1 MPEQKLKPVN
11 EIMQDNEIEKTKS
24 PITEKL
30 NELEQSHDD
39 SITITSEEVASD
51 TLNGTSEGKE
61 PIKENKKI
69 NSGDMENE
77 HILVKKYLKEHS
89 LVESNITSYNNF
101 INHRMQEIVNELNE
115 TIPHEE
121 SEIKLGKIK
130 VERPNII
137 EADGSSHLIK
147 PAEARIRGLTYSAPI
162 SLEITIKQEGQ
173 LESHDVEIGRIPV
186 IVKSDV
192 CNLSSMEKPELIE
205 NYIDPLDPGGYFII
219 NGNERVIV
227 MAEDLAENQPFI
239 EKNKTKKTTMLRL
252 FSKRGSYRIPISIID
267 TNEGIVEVSFSRFK
281 NIPIIVILKAL
292 GLTKESDIAKY
303 IGKENDSLIVNL
315 YEFADIQ
322 TEKDAMMKIAE
333 QTALQGTEKEI
344 LDRIKQRL
352 DSYFLPHI
360 GLTKEDRIEK
370 AITLCKF
377 IKQFFVAKENPTNL
391 TDKDHYANKRV
402 RMSGD
407 LLSDLFRVNLNIL
420 VRDIQHSLQKI
431 QKRKKFYSIKTIA
444 KSTLFTHRV
453 ESAIAT
459 GNWIGERSGV
469 TQNMDKTNYL
479 AILSQ
484 LQRVS
489 SMLPGEQENFLA
501 RTLHPT
507 HYGRFC
513 PVETPEGTE
522 IGLRKNLAL
531 LAKISTRTDLENE
544 DFIKLLIS
552 ELGMKR
558 EIESSGNDIFYN
570 GRFIGHIDNAKQF
583 IDKLKEKKRKG
594 ELPIELSIRHNQALD
609 NILLSTEVGRVL
621 RPVIIVEN
629 GKAKLTS
636 EHLKLLKQGSLS
648 WDDLIKNG
656 ILEYLDAS
664 EEENSLIA
672 LTRDEITEEHTH
684 FEIDKIDMLGVVTS
698 LVPYANHD
706 QSARLNRGS
715 KTQKQALGLYAANY
729 LCRIDTDVS
738 TLHYPQR
745 PIVRSFVYD
754 TLNVHPAG
762 QNVVV
767 AIMNHDGYNME
778 DALIL
783 NKGSVD
789 RGIGRS
795 TYYRPYKSIELNYAG
810 GLRDEITIPE
820 KDVSGYRTE
829 ESYRFLEDDGVV
841 YPEARLNEGEVV
853 IGKTSPPKFLS
864 EVREISIRAKKEA
877 SSVIR
882 QEEHGTIDS
891 VFITEDSQGNKV
903 FQVKT
908 RDQRIPE
915 LGDKF
920 ATSHGQ
926 KGVVG
931 AIVDENDI
939 PFTSTGI
946 KPDLIFNPHGI
957 PSRMTVGYL
966 IELLAGKVGCLGGRV
981 VDGTGFS
988 GEKIEDLESELKGL
1002 GFRYDGKETL
1012 YNGTT
1017 GKMMDVKIFIGNMYY
1032 LKLKYMVSNKMHA
1045 RASGK
1050 VTLLTRQPIEGR
1062 ARGGALRLGEM
1073 EQQALVAHGASLLL
1087 KERYDSDKVLINLCT
1102 KCGSVAIED
1111 SVRNKVYCPMCNSQ
1125 DIEPVEISYA
1135 FKLLI
1140 DEIQSLHIKTKFNL
1154 KNKYE

>member
-1 MPEQKLKPVN
+1 MEEQKL
-11 EIMQDNEIEKTKS
+11 EIN
-24 PITEKL
+24 
-30 NELEQSHDD
+30 
-39 SITITSEEVASD
+39 
-51 TLNGTSEGKE
+51 
-61 PIKENKKI
+61 ENKKQKNDKHVLI
-69 NSGDMENE
+69 
-77 HILVKKYLKEHS
+77 KRYLNEHS
-89 LVESNITSYNNF
+89 LVESNITSFNNF
-101 INHRMQEIVNELNE
+101 INHRMQEIVNELNR
-115 TIPHEE
+115 TIPDDET
-121 SEIKLGKIK
+121 EIQLGKIRVGK
-130 VERPNII
+130 PNIT
-137 EADGSSHLIK
+137 EADGSSSIIN
-147 PAEARIRGLTYSAPI
+147 PAEARIRGLTYSAPVN
-162 SLEITIKQEGQ
+162 LEITIKQEGQ
-173 LESHDVEIGRIPV
+173 LESHDVEIGMIPI
-186 IVKSDV
+186 IVKSEI
-192 CNLSSMEKPELIE
+192 CNLSEMSKEELIE

-239 EKNKTKKTTMLRL
+239 EKTKTRGLMLRL
-252 FSKRGSYRIPISIID
+252 FSKRGSYRIPVSITD
-267 TNEGIVEVSFSRFK
+267 TNEGIVQVSFSRFK
-281 NIPIIVILKAL
+281 NLPIIIILKAL

-315 YEFADIQ
+315 YEFTDVQ

-360 GLTKEDRIEK
+360 GLKKEDRIEK

-377 IKQFFVAKENPTNL
+377 IKQFFIAKENPSNL

-444 KSTLFTHRV
+444 KSTLFTHRIK
-453 ESAIAT
+453 SAIAT

-531 LAKISTRTDLENE
+531 LAKISTRTQLENE
-544 DFIKLLIS
+544 DFMKLLVN
-552 ELGMKR
+552 LGMER
-558 EIESSGNDIFYN
+558 EIKKEGREIFYN
-570 GRFIGHIDNAKQF
+570 GRFIGNIEDYKKF
-583 IDKLKEKKRKG
+583 ILDLKKKRRAG
-594 ELPIELSIRHNQALD
+594 ELPIELSIRHNKALGE
-609 NILLSTEVGRVL
+609 ILLSTEVGRVM
-621 RPVIIVEN
+621 RPLIIIEN
-629 GKAKLTS
+629 GKAKLT
-636 EHLKLLKQGSLS
+636 EKHIELLKKKVLN
-648 WDDLIKNG
+648 WDDLIKEG
-656 ILEYLDAS
+656 LIEYLDAA
-664 EEENSLIA
+664 EEENA
-672 LTRDEITEEHTH
+672 LVALNENEISEEYTH
-684 FEIDKIDMLGVVTS
+684 LEIDKIDLLGVVTS
-698 LVPYANHD
+698 LVPYSNHD
-706 QSARLNRGS
+706 QSSRLNRGS
-715 KTQKQALGLYAANY
+715 KTQKQALGLYAANF

-738 TLHYPQR
+738 ILHYPQR
-745 PIVRSFVYD
+745 PVVRSFVYD

-762 QNVVV
+762 QNVIV
-767 AIMNHDGYNME
+767 AIMNHEGYNME

-783 NKGSVD
+783 NQGSVD
-789 RGIGRS
+789 RGFGRS
-795 TYYRPYKSIELNYAG
+795 TYFRPYTSVELNYAG
-810 GLRDEITIPE
+810 GLRDEIVIPE

-829 ESYRFLEDDGVV
+829 ESYRYLEDDGVV
-841 YPEARLNEGEVV
+841 YPEAKLKSGEVV
-853 IGKTSPPKFLS
+853 IGKTAPPKFLS
-864 EVREISIRAKKEA
+864 EVREISIKAKKE
-877 SSVIR
+877 SSSIIR
-882 QEEHGTIDS
+882 QEEQGTIDA
-891 VFITEDSQGNKV
+891 VFVTEDEQGNKV
-903 FQVKT
+903 VRVKT
-908 RDQRIPE
+908 RDQKIPE

-926 KGVVG
+926 KGVIG
-931 AIVDENDI
+931 AIVSENDI
-939 PFTSTGI
+939 PFTSNGI

-966 IELLAGKVGCLGGRV
+966 IELLAGKVGCLSGRV
-981 VDGTGFS
+981 IDGTGFS
-988 GEKIEDLESELKGL
+988 GEKIEDLESELKKA

-1017 GKMMDVKIFIGNMYY
+1017 GRIMDVKIFIGNMYY

-1062 ARGGALRLGEM
+1062 AKGGALRLGEM

-1087 KERYDSDKVLINLCT
+1087 KERYDSDKVIIPICS
-1102 KCGSVAIED
+1102 KCGAVAIED
-1111 SVRNKVYCPMCNSQ
+1111 SVRNKTYCPICGSQ
-1125 DIEPVEISYA
+1125 EIEPVEISYA
-1135 FKLLI
+1135 FKLLV

>member
-1 MPEQKLKPVN
+1 MEN
-11 EIMQDNEIEKTKS
+11 ETQIQ
-24 PITEKL
+24 
-30 NELEQSHDD
+30 
-39 SITITSEEVASD
+39 EEH
-51 TLNGTSEGKE
+51 TG
-61 PIKENKKI
+61 NKK
-69 NSGDMENE
+69 NE
-77 HILVKKYLKEHS
+77 HILVKKYLQEHS
-89 LVESNITSYNNF
+89 LIESNIISFNNF
-101 INHRMQEIVNELNE
+101 IEHRMQEIVDELNDTMPKEE
-115 TIPHEE
+115 T
-121 SEIKLGKIK
+121 EIKLGKIR
-130 VERPNII
+130 VEKPNII
-137 EADGSSHLIK
+137 EADGSSHAIM
-147 PAEARIRGLTYSAPI
+147 PAEARIRGLTYSAPV
-162 SLEITIKQEGQ
+162 SLEVTIKQEGQ
-173 LESHDVEIGRIPV
+173 LESHDVEIGRIPI
-186 IVKSDV
+186 IVKSNV
-192 CNLSSMEKPELIE
+192 CNLKGMSKEELIK

-239 EKNKTKKTTMLRL
+239 ERSKGKISLRL
-252 FSKRGSYRIPISIID
+252 FSKRGSYRIPITITD

-281 NIPIIVILKAL
+281 NLPVIVILKSL
-292 GLTKESDIAKY
+292 GMIKESDVANY

-315 YEFADIQ
+315 YEF
-322 TEKDAMMKIAE
+322 TEVKNEEDAMMKIAE
-333 QTALQGTEKEI
+333 QTSLQGTKKEI

-360 GLTKEDRIEK
+360 GLKKEDRIEK

-377 IKQFFVAKENPTNL
+377 IKQFFVAKENPENL

-407 LLSDLFRVNLNIL
+407 LLGDLFRVNLNIL
-420 VRDIQHSLQKI
+420 IRDIQHSLQKI

-459 GNWIGERSGV
+459 GNWIGERTGV

-513 PVETPEGTE
+513 PIETPEGTE
-522 IGLRKNLAL
+522 IGLRKNLSL
-531 LAKISTRTDLENE
+531 LAIISTRANLDDNNFMKILTG
-544 DFIKLLIS
+544 F
-552 ELGMKR
+552 GMKK
-558 EIESSGNDIFYN
+558 EMESSGSDIFYN
-570 GRFIGHIDNAKQF
+570 GRFIGHIDNAKEF
-583 IDKLKEKKRKG
+583 VNNLREKRRKS
-594 ELPIELSIRHNQALD
+594 ELPMELSIRHNSALD
-609 NILLSTEVGRVL
+609 NILLSTEVGRVM
-621 RPVIIVEN
+621 RPLIIVNN
-629 GKAKLTS
+629 GKPRLTE
-636 EHLKLLKQGSLS
+636 EHISLLKDGSLH

-656 ILEYLDAS
+656 IVEYLDAS
-664 EEENSLIA
+664 EEENALVA
-672 LTRDEITEEHTH
+672 LTEDELNEERTH
-684 FEIDKIDMLGVVTS
+684 LEIDKIDLLGVVTS
-698 LVPYANHD
+698 LVPYSNHD
-706 QSARLNRGS
+706 QSSRLNRGS
-715 KTQKQALGLYAANY
+715 KTQKQALGLYAANFH
-729 LCRIDTDVS
+729 CRIDTDVS
-738 TLHYPQR
+738 ILHYPQK

-754 TLNVHPAG
+754 TLQVHPAG

-767 AIMNHDGYNME
+767 AVMTHEGYNME

-783 NKGSVD
+783 NQGSVD
-789 RGIGRS
+789 RGLGRS
-795 TYYRPYKSIELNYAG
+795 TYFRPYTSVELNYAG
-810 GLRDEITIPE
+810 GLKDEIVIPE
-820 KDVSGYRTE
+820 KDVAGYRTE
-829 ESYRFLEDDGVV
+829 ESYRFLEDDGII
-841 YPEARLNEGEVV
+841 YPEARLKEGEAV

-882 QEEHGTIDS
+882 QEEQGTIDA
-891 VFITEDSQGNKV
+891 VFITEDEQGNKV
-903 FQVKT
+903 VQVKT

-926 KGVVG
+926 KGVIG
-931 AIVDENDI
+931 SIVPENDM
-939 PFTSTGI
+939 PFTSLGVR
-946 KPDLIFNPHGI
+946 PDIIFNPHSI

-966 IELLAGKVGCLGGRV
+966 IELLAGKVGSLAGRI

-988 GEKIEDLESELKGL
+988 GENVENLEGELRTL
-1002 GFRYDGKETL
+1002 GFRYDGKETV
-1012 YNGTT
+1012 YNGIT
-1017 GKMMDVKIFIGNMYY
+1017 GKMMNVKIYVGNMYY

-1087 KERYDSDKVLINLCT
+1087 KERYDSDKVLINICT
-1102 KCGSVAIED
+1102 KCGAVAID
-1111 SVRNKVYCPMCNSQ
+1111 DIIRNKIFFPMCNSQ
-1125 DIEPVEISYA
+1125 EIEPIEMSYA
-1135 FKLLI
+1135 FKLLV